1 MKLITATLITVKLPT
16 AKLLTVRLITAKLT
30 LALAFGMLIA
40 GTAPAA
46 AGADLTPE
54 YLDAYRRDCAFDAV
68 HAAVLRRHKVLLVS
82 GYFGDVDP
90 AYFAD
95 QLRWLA
101 SLGVER
107 ERVAVRSRQSPAI
120 NAPIVAAAIRASA
133 KPVLLITHS
142 KGSVDTL
149 EALRA
154 DPSLRAKVKGW
165 ISLQGAFLGTPL
177 ADWLLD
183 GSLIDPVAAIVI
195 LQFLG
200 GTSESAQGLTT
211 TASRAWYREH
221 AAEID
226 ALLKEVPAVAFA
238 SALEG
243 TPGARARTLLEIPR
257 ALMSRQGIASDG
269 LVPVDA
275 EVLPGMDFVKVAG
288 VDHIAPVMPALE
300 PFDRV
305 HMTKALLLAM
315 RGIFGG
321 LPADQGC
328 ESRRGR

>member
-1 MKLITATLITVKLPT
+1 
-16 AKLLTVRLITAKLT
+16 
-30 LALAFGMLIA
+30 
-40 GTAPAA
+40 
-46 AGADLTPE
+46 
-54 YLDAYRRDCAFDAV
+54 
-68 HAAVLRRHKVLLVS
+68 VLLVS

-107 ERVAVRSRQSPAI
+107 ERVAVRSRQSVAV

-142 KGSVDTL
+142 KGSVDAL

-165 ISLQGAFLGTPL
+165 ISLQGAFLGSPV

-183 GSLIDPVAAIVI
+183 GSLLDPVAAIAI
-195 LQFLG
+195 LEFLG
-200 GTSESAQGLTT
+200 GTKASAQGLTT
-211 TASRAWYREH
+211 TASRAWYHEH

-226 ALLKEVPAVAFA
+226 ALLREVPAVAFA
-238 SALEG
+238 SALDG
-243 TPGARARTLLEIPR
+243 TPGTRVRTILEIPR
-257 ALMSRQGIASDG
+257 QLMSSQGIRSDG

-288 VDHIAPVMPALE
+288 VDHIAPVMPAVE

-305 HMTKALLLAM
+305 RMTKALLLAM
-315 RGIFGG
+315 RGPFGG
-321 LPADQGC
+321 LPPDKGC